1 MDLLI
6 YPKKSTIVYLT
17 AGSALFTTCSLGLF
31 FFADLGLFKQ
41 AGLVA
46 GFLFF
51 GLCTYFWGKKALNSR
66 PSMVIGDT
74 GIVDNASSIA
84 VGPIPWR
91 DIVALQVLLVEGQR
105 FLGIDVCD
113 PQRYAQRA
121 GGALARLA
129 VQSNLKKTGYV
140 VLVPQISL
148 AMPLEE
154 VIGHIETRLGRT
166 ATRDAF
172 TCQKGIAQSILELVL

>member
-17 AGSALFTTCSLGLF
+17 AGAALFAAGSLGLAF
-31 FFADLGLFKQ
+31 FGDVGLFKQ
-41 AGLVA
+41 AALVA

-51 GLCTYFWGKKALNSR
+51 GLCTYFWGKKTLDSG
-66 PSMVIGDT
+66 PSMLIGDT

-84 VGPIPWR
+84 VGHIPWC

-105 FLGIDVCD
+105 FLGIDVRD
-113 PQRYAQRA
+113 PQRYARRA
-121 GGALARLA
+121 GGTLARLA

-140 VLVPQISL
+140 VLVPQVSL

-154 VIGHIETRLGRT
+154 VICHIETRLGRT
-166 ATRDAF
+166 ATRDVF
-172 TCQKGIAQSILELVL
+172 TCQKGMAQSILELVL

>member
-6 YPKKSTIVYLT
+6 YPKKSTIVFLA
-17 AGSALFTTCSLGLF
+17 AGSALFTAGALGFAF
-31 FFADLGLFKQ
+31 FGDVGLLKR
-41 AGLVA
+41 AALVA

-51 GLCTYFWGKKALNSR
+51 GMCTYFWGKKALDTG

-74 GIVDNASSIA
+74 GIVDRASAIA
-84 VGPIPWR
+84 VGPIPWC

-105 FLGIDVCD
+105 FLGIDVRD
-113 PQRYAQRA
+113 PQRYARRA

-172 TCQKGIAQSILELVL
+172 TCQKGVAQSILELVL

>member
-17 AGSALFTTCSLGLF
+17 AGSALFTAGSLGLAF
-31 FFADLGLFKQ
+31 FGDVSFFKQ
-41 AGLVA
+41 AVCVA

-51 GLCTYFWGKKALNSR
+51 GLCTYLWGKKALDTG

-74 GIVDNASSIA
+74 GIVDHASSLA
-84 VGPIPWR
+84 VGPIPWS

-105 FLGIDVCD
+105 FLGIDVRD

-121 GGALARLA
+121 AGALARLA

-154 VIGHIETRLGRT
+154 VICHIETRLGRT
-166 ATRDAF
+166 ATRNAF
-172 TCQKGIAQSILELVL
+172 TCKKGVAQSILELVL